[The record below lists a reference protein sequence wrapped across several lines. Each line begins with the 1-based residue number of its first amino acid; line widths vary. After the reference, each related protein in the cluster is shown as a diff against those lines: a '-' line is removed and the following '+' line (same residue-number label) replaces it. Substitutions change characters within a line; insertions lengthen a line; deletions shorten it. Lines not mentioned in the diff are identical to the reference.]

1 MSETDP
7 WTTIDLDRPDR
18 TSIDVS
24 VGESDLSVGLPRE
37 SPDYAS
43 IDVETTDD
51 NDRIVVSIETT
62 AGDHGTGIASAEL
75 TVEEAAQLEEIL
87 ADVVASRDGASE

>member
-1 MSETDP
+1 MSESDP
-7 WTTIDLDRPDR
+7 WTTIDLARPDC

-24 VGESDLSVGLPRE
+24 VGESDLSVGAPGE

-51 NDRIVVSIETT
+51 EDRVIVSIETT

-75 TVEEAAQLEEIL
+75 TAAEAGQLADIL
-87 ADVVASRDGASE
+87 TDVVAKREDRSD